1 MQDAK
6 VIVIGSGAAG
16 FAAALSLF
24 ESGVR
29 DVMLLSDR
37 RENGTSR
44 NAGSDKQ
51 TYYKLSLCGDAPD
64 SVADMALTLYN
75 GGAVD
80 GDVAYAE
87 AAGSARGFLRLASL
101 GVPFP
106 TNEYGEFVGYKTDN
120 DPKRRGTS
128 AGPLTSRFM
137 TEKLEKAFF
146 EKNIPFTDGVTVSKI
161 VTKDNAVEGII
172 GVTKEGKVVSYPAT
186 HVILATGGP
195 AAIYENVVYPVGQ
208 TGMSGLILEAGAELQ
223 NFAEWQYGIASTKFR
238 WNLSGSYQQVLPR
251 YLSVD
256 EEGNEYDFLAEE
268 FPDKDEE
275 LLSIFLKGYQWPF
288 AAAHL
293 EGSSRVDRKVY
304 EEIKKGRRV
313 FLDYQENPIGWSGE
327 VSLLPEE
334 ARTYLENCGA
344 TGETPIKRLEEMNP
358 RAIALYASHG
368 IDLYTE
374 KLEITLAAQH
384 NNGGAA
390 VDKNWETKVR
400 GLYVVGEAAGTF
412 GVSRP
417 GGSAL
422 NSTQVGAFRASDAI
436 RYDREKRTLDEN
448 ALEKAKKETE
458 ELKNALLEKRKGGH
472 MAYRKASQHAMS
484 ENAAAMRMADAF
496 EETEKML
503 DEAFAGLYSDGI
515 LYESEL
521 AGWMV
526 SRDAILGAKALLSAE
541 KLASGTAG
549 SRGSAV
555 YFKEGEAI
563 REDVSYREKV
573 MMTAIQNGVF
583 VSAYRERRPLP
594 TPDLWFERV
603 WKNFEDRRKE
613 D

>member
-6 VIVIGSGAAG
+6 VIVVGSGAAG
-16 FAAALSLF
+16 FSAALCLF
-24 ESGVR
+24 ESGVK
-29 DVMLLSDR
+29 DVTLLSDR

-64 SVADMALTLYN
+64 SVADMAKTLFD

-87 AAGSARGFLRLASL
+87 AAGSTRGFLRLAEL

-106 TNEYGEFVGYKTDN
+106 TNAFGEFVGYKTDN

-128 AGPLTSRFM
+128 AGPLTSRYM

-146 EKNIPFTDGVTVSKI
+146 EKHIPFIDGVTVSKI
-161 VTKDNAVEGII
+161 VTKDGTVQGLI
-172 GVTKEGKVVSYPAT
+172 GVTGEGTVAAYPAT

-195 AAIYENVVYPVGQ
+195 AAIYENVVYPIGQ
-208 TGMSGLILEAGAELQ
+208 TGMTGLILEAGAELQ
-223 NFAEWQYGIASTKFR
+223 NFAEWQYGLASTKFR

-256 EEGNEYDFLAEE
+256 KDGKEHDFLAEE
-268 FPDKDEE
+268 FADPDEQ

-293 EGSSRVDRKVY
+293 QGSSRVDRKVY

-313 FLDYQENPIGWSGE
+313 YLDYQTNPAGWSGD
-327 VSLLPEE
+327 VKTLPDE
-334 ARTYLENCGA
+334 AKVYLENCGA
-344 TGETPIKRLEEMNP
+344 VGETPIQRLEEMNP

-368 IDLYTE
+368 IDLYHE

-390 VDKNWETKVR
+390 VDKNWETKIR
-400 GLYVVGEAAGTF
+400 GLYVIGEAAGTF

-436 RYDREKRTLDEN
+436 RYEKEKRVPDEGTL
-448 ALEKAKKETE
+448 LEARKETE
-458 ELKNALLEKRKGGH
+458 ALKMRLLAAGKGGH
-472 MAYRKASQHAMS
+472 MAYRKKAQHAMS
-484 ENAAAMRMADAF
+484 ENAAAMRMTDAF
-496 EETEKML
+496 DETERTL
-503 DEAFAGLYSDGI
+503 DGVLEGIYRDGI
-515 LYESEL
+515 RYESEL

-526 SRDAILGAKALLSAE
+526 TKSAVLSAKALLSAE
-541 KLASGTAG
+541 KLAAETAG

-555 YFKEGEAI
+555 YFKDGDPIGE
-563 REDVSYREKV
+563 DTGYREKV
-573 MMTAIQNGVF
+573 MATKMKDGAFI
-583 VSAYRERRPLP
+583 SSYRERRPLP
-594 TPDLWFERV
+594 APDLWFERV
-603 WKNFEDRRKE
+603 WKDFEDKRKE